1 MKRIRIKTRDQLVV
15 INLAKLACV
24 VADGNYSKLIY
35 IDKRF
40 PASLISFGISQMYE
54 IIQKGE
60 EDQAHPRFKRLGRSL
75 IINESCLLNISIPK
89 QRILLTDW
97 GENIIPIKVSK
108 PLLKQY
114 KEEFEVQQE
123 SETTEALTQEEE

>member
-35 IDKRF
+35 IDKNF
-40 PASLISFGISQMYE
+40 PSSLISFGISQMYE

-60 EDQAHPRFKRLGRSL
+60 TNQARPVFKRLGRSL
-75 IINESCLLNISIPK
+75 IINENCLLNISIPK

-97 GENIIPIKVSK
+97 AENIIPIKVSK
-108 PLLKQY
+108 QLLKQY
-114 KEEFEVQQE
+114 KEEYEVQQ
-123 SETTEALTQEEE
+123 TTEVSESINQDE

>member
-1 MKRIRIKTRDQLVV
+1 MKRICIKSRDQLVV

-24 VADGNYSKLIY
+24 VADGNYSKLLY

-40 PASLISFGISQMYE
+40 PSSLITIGISKLAE
-54 IIQKGE
+54 ILQKGE
-60 EDQAHPRFKRLGRSL
+60 ENQARPVFLRLGRSL
-75 IINESCLLNISIPK
+75 IVNQNYLLNISIPK

-97 GENIIPIKVSK
+97 GENIHAIKVSK

-114 KEEFEVQQE
+114 KEQYETLQQAE
-123 SETTEALTQEEE
+123 SSEPTE

>member
-1 MKRIRIKTRDQLVV
+1 MKRICIKSRDQLVV

-24 VADGNYSKLIY
+24 VADGNYSKLLY

-40 PASLISFGISQMYE
+40 PSTLITIGISKLAE
-54 IIQKGE
+54 ILQKGE
-60 EDQAHPRFKRLGRSL
+60 ENQARPVFLRLGRSL
-75 IINESCLLNISIPK
+75 IVNQNYLLNISIPK

-97 GENIIPIKVSK
+97 GENIHAIKVSK

-114 KEEFEVQQE
+114 KEQYETLQQAE
-123 SETTEALTQEEE
+123 SSETTE